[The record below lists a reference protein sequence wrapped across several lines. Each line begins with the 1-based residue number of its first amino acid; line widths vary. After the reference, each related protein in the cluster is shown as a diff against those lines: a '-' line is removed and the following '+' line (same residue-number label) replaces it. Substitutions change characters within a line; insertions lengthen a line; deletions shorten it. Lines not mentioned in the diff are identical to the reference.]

1 MTLSAEPRYRVAG
14 PFANGV
20 NTGSRSADRAATLG
34 SVSGTLVCGVVE
46 SDGGLAAARLAAALA
61 TRLEL
66 RLVLVHVVRE
76 ESQLTAGER
85 TLAGIAAMVGD
96 AETRV
101 AVGSRIDALVRIASE
116 EGADAIVVGSRPRGA
131 RNAQFRSS
139 LAHDLEAATSV
150 PVVIAP
156 PVTRARSGRRLT
168 PAPVP
173 R

>member
-1 MTLSAEPRYRVAG
+1 M
-14 PFANGV
+14 
-20 NTGSRSADRAATLG
+20 
-34 SVSGTLVCGVVE
+34 SGTLVCGVVE
-46 SDGGLAAARLAAALA
+46 TDAGLAAARLASALA

-66 RLVLVHVVRE
+66 RLVLAHVVRE

-85 TLAGIAAMVGD
+85 TLARIAAMVGD

-116 EGADAIVVGSRPRGA
+116 EGADAIIVGSRPRGA
-131 RNAQFRSS
+131 RSAQLRCS
-139 LAHDLEAATSV
+139 LGHELEAATSI

-156 PVTRARSGRRLT
+156 PVTRARSRRRLT
-168 PAPVP
+168 LAATPEP

>member
-1 MTLSAEPRYRVAG
+1 M
-14 PFANGV
+14 
-20 NTGSRSADRAATLG
+20 
-34 SVSGTLVCGVVE
+34 SGTLVCGVAE
-46 SDGGLAAARLAAALA
+46 TDGGLAAARLAAALA

-66 RLVLVHVVRE
+66 RLVLAHVVRE
-76 ESQLTAGER
+76 ESQLSAGER
-85 TLAGIAAMVGD
+85 TLARIAALVGD

-131 RNAQFRSS
+131 RNAQLRCS
-139 LAHDLEAATSV
+139 LGHDLEAATSV

-156 PVTRARSGRRLT
+156 PVTRARSGRRLALAT
-168 PAPVP
+168 APQP

>member
-1 MTLSAEPRYRVAG
+1 VS
-14 PFANGV
+14 
-20 NTGSRSADRAATLG
+20 TGSRNGSAAATLV
-34 SVSGTLVCGVVE
+34 SVSGTLVCGVVD
-46 SDGGLAAARLAAALA
+46 SDGGLAAARLGAALA

-66 RLVLVHVVRE
+66 RLVLAHVVRE

-85 TLAGIAAMVGD
+85 TLARIAAMVGD

-131 RNAQFRSS
+131 RNAQLRSS

-168 PAPVP
+168 LAAAPQ
-173 R
+173 RR